1 MRGVLVFAG
10 VIGLLLLGA
19 NIVGENAA
27 ETRIEDGVRSA
38 FRGKAEP
45 QADIGGGVFLLQLVR
60 GRFGEV
66 RIRIPELVKHGV
78 NINDID
84 LTLSDVD
91 FPLSSVVEGQG
102 EVDIGSG
109 TGSGTI
115 SADALQT
122 VVARQAQKIEVTIDG
137 GTATLSR
144 RGRSVQVDDIAVEGR
159 KVRLEAPPLKSLTLR
174 LPPPPRGFNYE
185 SIEVVEDGLSIQ
197 FGLTRGELS
206 F

>member
-1 MRGVLVFAG
+1 MRGLLVFAG
-10 VIGLLLLGA
+10 LIGLLLLGA

-27 ETRIEDGVRSA
+27 EQRIEDGVRSA

-66 RIRIPELVKHGV
+66 RIRIPKLVKHGV

-102 EVDIGSG
+102 EVNIGGG

-115 SADALQT
+115 SADALQS
-122 VVARQAQKIEVTIDG
+122 VVAKQAHKVQLSLER
-137 GTATLSR
+137 GTATLLR
-144 RGRSVQVDDIAVEGR
+144 RGRTLQVDEIAIKGR
-159 KVRLEAPPLKSLTLR
+159 KITLEAPPLEPVTLD
-174 LPPPPRGFNYE
+174 LPPPPRGFRYD
-185 SIEVVEDGLSIQ
+185 SVEVVDDGLSIA
-197 FGLTRGELS
+197 FDLRRGKLS